1 MIKSSKTIS
10 LILLLISINCSTLA
24 NEESSHYIRGK
35 QEFIDSCSLCHGENG
50 KGDGVFSEILIIP
63 SADLTQL
70 RKKNN
75 GYFPYKDI
83 YVIIDGREIVKQHG
97 PRYMPIWG
105 DRFNTALWADVNE
118 EYADT
123 LVKGKIF
130 ELLLYLETIQEWS
143 DDINEHFA

>member
-10 LILLLISINCSTLA
+10 LILLLISINCSTFA
-24 NEESSHYIRGK
+24 NEESSHYTRGK

-83 YVIIDGREIVKQHG
+83 YLIIDGREIVKQHG

-130 ELLLYLETIQEWS
+130 ELLLYLETIQE
-143 DDINEHFA
+143 